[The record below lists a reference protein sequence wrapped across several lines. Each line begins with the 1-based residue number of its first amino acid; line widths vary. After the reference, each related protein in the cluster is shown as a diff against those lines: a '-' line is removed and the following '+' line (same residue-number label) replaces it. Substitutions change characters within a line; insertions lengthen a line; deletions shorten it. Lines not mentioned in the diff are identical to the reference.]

1 MLTGRTRDGSVF
13 PLTVRFIASAVV
25 EFNESE
31 VSPTDRERPP
41 NRSELNG
48 SLTLTA
54 SKEDMRTMGATL
66 KEDRSKENVISAVPG
81 EHCKKERDE
90 EKCKHTVDK
99 MAGGKDMMSN
109 GEMIL
114 DEVGKKPE
122 QSTIEREGLLSPT
135 MSQPAEIRDHNI
147 DFFVNGKVIVYSSL
161 SGMLSLLPDGTIHGC
176 NHHFSLMLFGYSQQ
190 ELIKKVIIS
199 LPYKSYDC
207 C

>member
-31 VSPTDRERPP
+31 VSPTDQERPP
-41 NRSELNG
+41 NRAELNG
-48 SLTLTA
+48 SPTLTA
-54 SKEDMRTMGATL
+54 SKEDMRTMGATS
-66 KEDRSKENVISAVPG
+66 KEERSKENAISTVPG
-81 EHCKKERDE
+81 EQCKKERDE
-90 EKCKHTVDK
+90 EKCKHIVDK
-99 MAGGKDMMSN
+99 MAGGKYMMSN

-135 MSQPAEIRDHNI
+135 MSQPAEIRDRNI